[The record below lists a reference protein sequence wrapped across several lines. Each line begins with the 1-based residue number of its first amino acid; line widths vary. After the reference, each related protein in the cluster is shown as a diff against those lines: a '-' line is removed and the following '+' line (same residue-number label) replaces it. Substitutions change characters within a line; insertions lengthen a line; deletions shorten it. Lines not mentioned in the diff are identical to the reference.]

1 MYSQL
6 YPTDAQDALSV
17 IKDAGSSD
25 SKAEAA
31 VRDLL
36 AYGLKLSSFPKIKA
50 MDPDADHPTRDSI
63 DTNPQPRNREITYDT
78 SDTTQSPQTDVTD
91 TQLKE
96 VGLVT
101 NANEQA
107 LHNNPTSTIARGKS
121 RKSYQSV
128 ATGHVKRRSSDRKN
142 KKVPIV
148 VPRTIYVKFSQC

>member
-91 TQLKE
+91 T
-96 VGLVT
+96 
-101 NANEQA
+101 
-107 LHNNPTSTIARGKS
+107 
-121 RKSYQSV
+121 
-128 ATGHVKRRSSDRKN
+128 
-142 KKVPIV
+142 
-148 VPRTIYVKFSQC
+148 